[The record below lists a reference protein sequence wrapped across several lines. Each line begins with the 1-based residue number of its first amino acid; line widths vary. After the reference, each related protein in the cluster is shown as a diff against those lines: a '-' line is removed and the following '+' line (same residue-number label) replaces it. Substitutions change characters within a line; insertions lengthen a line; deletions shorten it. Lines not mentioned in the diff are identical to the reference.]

1 MKQIILLLVC
11 FIGQNILSQELFMV
25 TDPAS
30 NIPANTLI
38 VRVMQSVF
46 KEQIKTGYNYHA
58 MPEIT
63 YGITKNLMVRNTL
76 FVSTRSNTL
85 ITEGAS
91 FYAKYRFFSTD
102 DINSHFRMAAFGR
115 YSFNKADIHQEEIEI
130 MGHNT
135 GFEMGLVA
143 TQLIKK
149 VAISSTISFEKAFDN
164 KPDYAFPTNQG
175 DNATNYTLSIGK
187 LMYPKQYTSY
197 KQTNIN
203 LMLEFL
209 GQTINQNGKSYLDV
223 VPSIQFIIN
232 SQARIDLGYRQ
243 QLYNSMLRSAPNGV
257 YFNLEYNF
265 FNAFK

>member
-1 MKQIILLLVC
+1 MKKIIFLLLL
-11 FIGQNILSQELFMV
+11 FIFQNNYGQELFVV

-30 NIPANTLI
+30 NIPANTLSI
-38 VRVMQSVF
+38 RMMQSVF
-46 KEQIKTGYNYHA
+46 KEQIETGYNYHA

-63 YGITKNLMVRNTL
+63 YGLTKNLMIRSTL
-76 FVSTRSNTL
+76 FVSTRSNNL

-102 DINSHFRMAAFGR
+102 DINSHFRMATFAR

-135 GFEMGLVA
+135 GFETGLIA

-164 KPDYAFPTNQG
+164 KPDYVFPANQG
-175 DNATNYTLSIGK
+175 NNATNYTLSIGK
-187 LMYPKQYTSY
+187 LMYPKKYTSY

-203 LMLEFL
+203 FMLEFL
-209 GQTINQNGKSYLDV
+209 GQTINQNGKSYLDA
-223 VPSIQFIIN
+223 VPSVQFIIN
-232 SQARIDLGYRQ
+232 SQARIDFGYRQ
-243 QLYNSMLRSAPNGV
+243 QLYNSMVRSAPNGV
-257 YFNLEYNF
+257 YLNLEYNF
-265 FNAFK
+265 FNAF

>member
-1 MKQIILLLVC
+1 MKWISLYSL
-11 FIGQNILSQELFMV
+11 FIVAQNFTAQELFMV

-30 NIPANTLI
+30 NIPANTLS

-63 YGITKNLMVRNTL
+63 YGISKNLMVRSTVFL
-76 FVSTRSNTL
+76 STRSNS
-85 ITEGAS
+85 IIAEGAS

-102 DINSHFRMAAFGR
+102 DVNSHFRMATFGR
-115 YSFNKADIHQEEIEI
+115 YSFNKADIHQDEIEI

-135 GFEMGLVA
+135 GFETGIIA

-149 VAISSTISFEKAFDN
+149 VAISSSISFEKAFDN
-164 KPDYAFPTNQG
+164 KPDYIFPSNQG

-187 LMYPKQYTSY
+187 LMYPKKYTSF
-197 KQTNIN
+197 KQTNVN

-209 GQTINQNGKSYLDV
+209 GQTINQIGKSYLDV
-223 VPSIQFIIN
+223 VPSVQFIIN

-243 QLYNSMLRSAPNGV
+243 QLYNSMVRSAPNGV

>member
-1 MKQIILLLVC
+1 MRQILLLLLFCVV
-11 FIGQNILSQELFMV
+11 QNIAGQELFLV

-30 NIPANTLI
+30 NIPANTLS
-38 VRVMQSVF
+38 VRLMQTVF

-58 MPEIT
+58 MPEIS
-63 YGITKNLMVRNTL
+63 YGISKNLMVRSTV
-76 FVSTRSNTL
+76 FMSTRSNSI

-91 FYAKYRFFSTD
+91 FYAKYRFFSID
-102 DINSHFRMAAFGR
+102 DVNSHFRMATFGR
-115 YSFNKADIHQEEIEI
+115 YSFNKADIHQDEIEI

-135 GFEMGLVA
+135 GFETGIIA

-149 VAISSTISFEKAFDN
+149 VAISSSISFEKAFDN
-164 KPDYAFPTNQG
+164 KPDYAFPSNQG

-187 LMYPKQYTSY
+187 LMYPKKYTNF

-209 GQTINQNGKSYLDV
+209 GQTINLNGKSYLDV
-223 VPSIQFIIN
+223 VPSVQFIIN

-243 QLYNSMLRSAPNGV
+243 QLYNSMVRSAPNGL

-265 FNAFK
+265 FNIFK

>member
-63 YGITKNLMVRNTL
+63 YGITKNLMVRSTL

-164 KPDYAFPTNQG
+164 KPDYVFPTNQG

>member
-1 MKQIILLLVC
+1 MKKIFFLLLLFV
-11 FIGQNILSQELFMV
+11 FQNNFSQELFVV

-30 NIPANTLI
+30 NIAANTLS
-38 VRVMQSVF
+38 VRMMQSVF
-46 KEQIKTGYNYHA
+46 KEQIETGYNYHA

-63 YGITKNLMVRNTL
+63 YGISKNLMVRSTL
-76 FVSTRSNTL
+76 FVSTRSKSL

-102 DINSHFRMAAFGR
+102 DINSHFRLATFGR

-135 GFEMGLVA
+135 GFETGIIA

-149 VAISSTISFEKAFDN
+149 VAISSSISFEKAFDN
-164 KPDYAFPTNQG
+164 KPDYPFPSSQG
-175 DNATNYTLSIGK
+175 NTATNYTLSVGK
-187 LMYPKQYTSY
+187 LMYPKKYTSF

-232 SQARIDLGYRQ
+232 SQSRIDFGYRQ
-243 QLYNSMLRSAPNGV
+243 QLYNSMVRSAPNGV

-265 FNAFK
+265 FNVFK